1 MSQILANVST
11 MNRFGPEY
19 STPDI
24 SCSKETAVRL
34 KALKL
39 HPTFDGEVI
48 CLIHA
53 AVSKTTFESG
63 GRYALLVYQ
72 GL

>member
-11 MNRFGPEY
+11 MIRFGPEY

-24 SCSKETAVRL
+24 SCTKETAVRL

-39 HPTFDGEVI
+39 HPT
-48 CLIHA
+48 HA